1 MISIRPSHI
10 VSATATNESSRPKTT
25 AGSVTS
31 QVIEFFHKRLKN
43 IQTFPASAQSS
54 DGLAPAHKRIEQLLR
69 FAVTK
74 EYPSVAE
81 RISQLIKSSHEPLTD
96 TALRNQVEQHLN
108 QPSALDAQKTYAQ
121 LLQEILDSSASHTSN
136 TRPAPLRLRRDLQAP
151 EPASATRNAA
161 VRQFTDALIDSG
173 DRQLAIGVANSLMR
187 QRLAVEK
194 GHSSDAED
202 KVIIPADSTF
212 GQAWAEL
219 ADALYSEPFK
229 SFAEARKIDVSGLTI
244 NSRGQLTEMRD
255 NVPVNLYLHRDADWA
270 AASAQVMSAARK
282 VLAGKQGVV
291 MFRDREH
298 ASAYNI
304 ASFYGLQL
312 GGIRSDDT
320 LFSIGQ
326 LLREGTFPAF
336 SSTDP
341 HYATVYAPV
350 KQRQNEASQRL
361 MNLPPDQLMQRLDR
375 FTSSTAARKVQDA
388 DRTLAQQCSQAVM
401 RLAPQARVE
410 GEAFPPV
417 LKEIPEYS
425 TFNQVRKNLLDALTG
440 SAFTTF
446 AQEHNVEPGSVRIHP
461 VTGELTGKV
470 NGKDTPF
477 VPNDLSGW
485 GVVWAEIAD
494 AVRQMAAGAE
504 QPVRYPSPPSAS
516 LYEVMSFYNE
526 EIPRQQ
532 NGQQA
537 NWRQRALI
545 SLLDRSTEMTR
556 NNGFKAL
563 IDPSTGDN
571 SSKGVRERQY
581 AIRQQ
586 CADTP
591 ASLSK
596 LETLAAAVEPSSSAT
611 VGGARSPQDA
621 LASAESAL
629 AAATHRAMRE
639 VKNNPTQ
646 ASMKM
651 IGPIPAA
658 SLFGQWRSYLDKAIK
673 ARGFIEW
680 AEKHK
685 VDLTSLRFDP
695 NREALIGKVNGVD
708 QRFSAADFAK
718 NYPEHFD
725 VLAPVL
731 NAARVF
737 ATPGRPIT
745 LSDASTT
752 NAPLEWVGRFYGITT
767 HPRSQAFE
775 RSMTQLESM
784 KKFPRNPDHP
794 EQMVNWLNQQKT
806 ALGDS
811 NDRYALISQLKHGNI
826 DNDDTTRFIV
836 DPGSSHRPKG
846 VTTVQKFLTDQG
858 WYEAKSAAQVDNL
871 LQALQTPLPQAPT
884 LGNNCG
890 FLASALPLSKAQREA
905 VSTFVKQAISPH
917 PNLLSHLSAQVPK
930 LSSSPAQA
938 LDQLLSSDSALELAT
953 NLQTEM
959 KGAVTSTSLKQWLL
973 TALVLELDPEA
984 GTSRNSLAGFDLMH
998 KDNWGLGTDKI
1009 RELFNNH
1016 LTTNRKIPANLAPV
1030 AAHLL
1035 MTGAAP
1041 HLLVN
1046 DVPSTVTLG
1055 STDWVSFMTAVNRI
1069 ELNAPGA
1076 ASGMTFGQVMNL
1088 HRISPI
1094 SERESQLHSVAQMNP
1109 VLDWA
1114 IVNGHIVRNDKDEY
1128 TLEQLASSQEKLKKQ
1143 NDDISSARH
1152 YLSNFNPPSRR
1163 EMALSE
1169 LREKW
1174 GTDTH
1179 YERPYLT
1186 EMVGPFGMFSNT
1198 RASIVDVYEAGRLGE
1213 SWRWESTRGPDFD
1226 ALRARASELPDI
1238 NAKFNQAFEEDF
1250 ALRRTHTISLFK
1262 NMFSQLPLADRDIV
1276 NNGSATILQVKGTGS
1291 GILMQ
1296 FTHKEQ
1302 SRTFAIYPAYGKIV
1316 PVPNIEQRAPYG
1328 QTTEETVD
1336 TAAFKTNAEPKP
1348 DIKSKVLI
1356 TRLDQ
1361 NSLVDPDHFA
1371 HGRRPLY
1378 AENDKTDLSSYD
1390 GTRIQHLAE
1399 VLVDSVYLNK
1409 AAALATQRGLNN
1421 AVENGLELSDYFQKG
1436 LRFLPGGSS
1445 LVDIYHGEYAEA
1457 VKDLGVDIAI
1467 YVFTEG
1473 VGKLCNVAKSGAAW
1487 AAAKAAAKFVE
1498 RFGIEETESIV
1509 LQDLTTTGAEK
1520 AFSSVSQMQG
1530 GQYTK
1535 PIGEAFVPT
1544 ADMVDGTVRNGDT
1557 SALVKLTAI
1566 FQDGEWYAYNP
1577 KTMAADGPAL
1587 KGFVPES
1594 NQRNVNGLFDFF
1606 SNAEPDPDMPAR
1618 FEMNV
1623 VNSQLRDEQ
1632 AFKAGYNSLKP
1643 ETIPGYRSD
1652 MGKDRIRQLI
1662 ADTPLSAEQVGS
1674 LVRQRERLIIADS
1687 RINIETFNREVEGA
1701 GGTSRGM
1708 SQGYYLA
1715 LTQPGSDGECAAL
1728 SNTMALALSEGTEN
1742 TLIDNVHMAM
1752 ANPKSAGGS
1761 KFISEL
1767 SALQANVDRQSTFQT
1782 GTSGVLMP
1790 YKDIGTTLGNAE
1802 TSKTLLI
1809 GAKDHGMLAG
1819 VRVDPADASKKSW
1832 FYYDPNYGL
1841 ATFNSE
1847 TSMKAGLEKT
1857 LNSGKV
1863 GKGLNHFGNAFTG
1876 PKYNVGVFDI
1886 NAMAQRRF
1894 DIARV
1899 RDLTRPISLDTT
1911 QAVTDALYGRI
1922 RLGGPMETVRPLDGE
1937 IQTFVDTYDGK
1948 PRLNIIG
1955 HAPEPENPG
1964 DPIKI
1969 VGDNDARYSA
1979 AEVNQKLLDRG
1990 VDIRDYANVR
2000 TLTCFSA
2007 SGGTGSF
2014 AGELNKLTGVPVK
2027 GFEGPV
2033 TTEWMAGTDLNEQY
2047 QLLLKRARTK
2057 YPKFKQED
2065 IEWIA
2070 ENDLNKIY
2078 HNKFR
2083 VFTVRKDV
2091 GTLVEAN
2098 MGTTKK
2104 PVYVTLPV
2112 DYRPVRFG
2120 PAKAPKESVT
2130 L

>member
-1 MISIRPSHI
+1 MISFNPPHTVSTTIPSELNRPTPPI
-10 VSATATNESSRPKTT
+10 
-25 AGSVTS
+25 GSVTS
-31 QVIEFFHKRLKN
+31 KVIEFFHKRLKD

-54 DGLAPAHKRIEQLLR
+54 DGLAPAGKRIEQLLR

-74 EYPSVAE
+74 EQPSVAE

-108 QPSALDAQKTYAQ
+108 QPSALDSQKTYAQ
-121 LLQEILDSSASHTSN
+121 LIQEILDGSTPDTPR
-136 TRPAPLRLRRDLQAP
+136 TRPVPSRLRRDLHTP
-151 EPASATRNAA
+151 EPASPARTAA
-161 VRQFTDALIDSG
+161 LRQFTNALVDSG

-202 KVIIPADSTF
+202 KVTIPADSTF

-219 ADALYSEPFK
+219 ADALHSEPFK

-255 NVPVNLYLHRDADWA
+255 NVPVNLYLHRDADWKA
-270 AASAQVMSAARK
+270 AAAKVVGAVRK

-291 MFRDREH
+291 VFHDREH

-304 ASFYGLQL
+304 ASFYGMHLGSIQTDDILFRIRQLQ
-312 GGIRSDDT
+312 
-320 LFSIGQ
+320 
-326 LLREGTFPAF
+326 REGTFSAF
-336 SSTDP
+336 SNTDP
-341 HYATVYAPV
+341 HFASVYAPV
-350 KQRQNEASQRL
+350 KQRQQEASQRI
-361 MNLPPDQLMQRLDR
+361 MDLPPDQLKLRLEQ
-375 FTSSTAARKVQDA
+375 FTPLTAEQKVQEA
-388 DRTLAQQCSQAVM
+388 DQTLAQQCSQALM
-401 RLAPQARVE
+401 RFVPQARIE
-410 GEAFPPV
+410 GDKFPPV
-417 LKEIPEYS
+417 LTEIPEYS
-425 TFNQVRKNLLDALTG
+425 TFNQVRKNLLGALTG

-446 AQEHNVEPGSVRIHP
+446 VQEHNVEPRSVRIHP
-461 VTGELTGKV
+461 VTGDLTGKV
-470 NGKDTPF
+470 NGKDTLF
-477 VPNDLSGW
+477 KPNDLSGW
-485 GVVWAEIAD
+485 GVVWEEVKD
-494 AVRQMAAGAE
+494 AVQQMAAGQE
-504 QPVRYPSPPSAS
+504 RLVQYPTSPSAS
-516 LYEVMSFYNE
+516 LYEVMDFYNE
-526 EIPRQQ
+526 EIPLQQ

-537 NWRQRALI
+537 NSQQQALI
-545 SLLDRSTEMTR
+545 SLLDQSIEMSR
-556 NNGFKAL
+556 NNGFKTLTAPRA
-563 IDPSTGDN
+563 DST
-571 SSKGVRERQY
+571 SSTAVGELQY
-581 AIRQQ
+581 AITQQ
-586 CADTP
+586 LTKTP
-591 ASLSK
+591 ITGSE
-596 LETLAAAVEPSSSAT
+596 LETLAAAAESGLGAT
-611 VGGARSPQDA
+611 VERTPSPQDA

-629 AAATHRAMRE
+629 ATATYRAMRGL
-639 VKNNPTQ
+639 KNNPAQ
-646 ASMKM
+646 ASTRMV
-651 IGPIPAA
+651 GPIPTD
-658 SLFGQWRSYLDKAIK
+658 SLFGQWLGYLHKAIK
-673 ARGFIEW
+673 ARGFTDW
-680 AEKHK
+680 AQKYN
-685 VDLTSLRFDP
+685 VDLTSLRFASDG
-695 NREALIGKVNGVD
+695 EALIGKINGVD
-708 QRFSAADFAK
+708 RRFSAADFAK

-731 NAARVF
+731 HAAKVF
-737 ATPGRPIT
+737 TTPMMQIT
-745 LSDASTT
+745 LSQAGS
-752 NAPLEWVGRFYGITT
+752 NAVPLGWIGRFYGIDTA
-767 HPRSQAFE
+767 PRSPAFE
-775 RSMTQLESM
+775 RSMTHLGST
-784 KKFPRNPDHP
+784 KKFPRKPDHP
-794 EQMVNWLNQQKT
+794 ERIVNGLNQQKT
-806 ALGDS
+806 ALGNS
-811 NDRYALISQLKHGNI
+811 NDRYALINQLKQGNLS
-826 DNDDTTRFIV
+826 NDDTTRFIV
-836 DPGSSHRPKG
+836 DPDSSHQPKG
-846 VTTVQKFLTDQG
+846 VTTVQKFLADQG
-858 WYEAKSAAQVDNL
+858 WFGATSAEQIDNL

-884 LGNNCG
+884 LGNNWG
-890 FLASALPLSKAQREA
+890 FLATALPLSKAQREA
-905 VSTFVKQAISPH
+905 VSTFVKQSIGTH
-917 PNLLSHLSAQVPK
+917 PNLLSYLNAQVPK
-930 LSSSPAQA
+930 LSNSPAQA

-984 GTSRNSLAGFDLMH
+984 DTSRNSLAGFDLMH
-998 KDNWGLGTDKI
+998 TDMWGLGTDKI
-1009 RELFNNH
+1009 RERFNNH
-1016 LTTNRKIPANLAPV
+1016 LTKNGKIPANLAPV

-1035 MTGAAP
+1035 MTGGAP
-1041 HLLVN
+1041 HLLVK
-1046 DVPSTVTLG
+1046 DVPPALTLG
-1055 STDWVSFMTAVNRI
+1055 STEWVSFMTAVNRI

-1076 ASGMTFGQVMNL
+1076 ASGMTFGQVMDL

-1143 NDDISSARH
+1143 NDDISRARH
-1152 YLSNFNPPSRR
+1152 YLSNFDPPSRR
-1163 EMALSE
+1163 EMALLE

-1174 GTDTH
+1174 GADIP
-1179 YERPYLT
+1179 YKRPYLT
-1186 EMVGPFGMFSNT
+1186 EMAGPLGMFSNT
-1198 RASIVDVYEAGRLGE
+1198 RASIVEVYESGRLNEG
-1213 SWRWESTRGPDFD
+1213 WRWESERGPDFD
-1226 ALRARASELPDI
+1226 ALRARATLVDI
-1238 NAKFNQAFEEDF
+1238 NKEFNREFEKDF

-1336 TAAFKTNAEPKP
+1336 TAAFQTNAEPKP
-1348 DIKSKVLI
+1348 NIKSEVLI

-1361 NSLVDPDHFA
+1361 GSLVDPDHFA

-1390 GTRIQHLAE
+1390 GTRIQHLSE

-1409 AAALATQRGLNN
+1409 AAVLATQRGLNN

-1436 LRFLPGGSS
+1436 LRFFPGGSS
-1445 LVDIYHGEYAEA
+1445 LVDIYNGEYAEA

-1473 VGKLCNVAKSGAAW
+1473 VGKLWNVAKSGAAW
-1487 AAAKAAAKFVE
+1487 AAAKASAKFVE

-1509 LQDLTTTGAEK
+1509 LQDLTATGTEE
-1520 AFSSVSQMQG
+1520 AFSSVSRMQG
-1530 GQYTK
+1530 GQYTR
-1535 PIGEAFVPT
+1535 PTGEAFVPT
-1544 ADMVDGTVRNGDT
+1544 ADMADGTVRSGDN
-1557 SALVKLTAI
+1557 SALVKLTAM

-1623 VNSQLRDEQ
+1623 VNSQLRDEE
-1632 AFKAGYNSLKP
+1632 AFKTGYNSLKP
-1643 ETIPGYRSD
+1643 ETIPGYSSD
-1652 MGKDRIRQLI
+1652 MGKDRIKQLI
-1662 ADTPLSAEQVGS
+1662 ADSQLSAEQVGS
-1674 LVRQRERLIIADS
+1674 LVRQREKLIIADS
-1687 RINIETFNREVEGA
+1687 RISMETFNREVEGA

-1708 SQGYYLA
+1708 SQSFYLA

-1742 TLIDNVHMAM
+1742 TLIDNVNMAM

-1782 GTSGVLMP
+1782 GTSGVLTP

-1809 GAKDHGMLAG
+1809 ATKDHGMLAG
-1819 VRVDPADASKKSW
+1819 VRIDPADASKKNW

-1857 LNSGKV
+1857 LNSGEV
-1863 GKGLNHFGNAFTG
+1863 GKGLNHFGNLFTG
-1876 PKYNVGVFDI
+1876 PKYNVGAFDI

-1911 QAVTDALYGRI
+1911 QAVTQQ
-1922 RLGGPMETVRPLDGE
+1922 TV
-1937 IQTFVDTYDGK
+1937 
-1948 PRLNIIG
+1948 
-1955 HAPEPENPG
+1955 
-1964 DPIKI
+1964 
-1969 VGDNDARYSA
+1969 
-1979 AEVNQKLLDRG
+1979 
-1990 VDIRDYANVR
+1990 
-2000 TLTCFSA
+2000 
-2007 SGGTGSF
+2007 
-2014 AGELNKLTGVPVK
+2014 
-2027 GFEGPV
+2027 
-2033 TTEWMAGTDLNEQY
+2033 
-2047 QLLLKRARTK
+2047 
-2057 YPKFKQED
+2057 
-2065 IEWIA
+2065 
-2070 ENDLNKIY
+2070 
-2078 HNKFR
+2078 
-2083 VFTVRKDV
+2083 
-2091 GTLVEAN
+2091 
-2098 MGTTKK
+2098 
-2104 PVYVTLPV
+2104 
-2112 DYRPVRFG
+2112 
-2120 PAKAPKESVT
+2120 
-2130 L
+2130 